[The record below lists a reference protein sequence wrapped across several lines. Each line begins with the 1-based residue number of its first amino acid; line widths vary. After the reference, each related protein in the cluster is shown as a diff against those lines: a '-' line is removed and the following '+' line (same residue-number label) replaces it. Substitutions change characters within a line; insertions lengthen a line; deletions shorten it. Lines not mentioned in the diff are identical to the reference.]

1 MRLNKAQLIGL
12 FTIVVVL
19 ALYAVITFLKDENLF
34 NGKSTYYIIYED
46 VDGLKTSSPVYIK
59 GFKVGSIW
67 DIEFDNKSGLFT
79 VLIKVKSSFEIPSN
93 SVATI
98 AGSGILGGKQI
109 NLALG
114 DSKVCLS
121 SKDTICGGFEID
133 AIASVMKNA
142 APIAGKMDTLLSSLN
157 SVVGKMDRI
166 LDENAQRELQQSI
179 TSLNASMA
187 NIRSITATL
196 KKSAPEVEEILKNV
210 KLLTDNLNVGSQDLN
225 QTLKNANTIT
235 KGLSEADLKG
245 TIEEL
250 KGLMAKIQNP
260 EGTLG
265 KLMETDTLH
274 NALTSML
281 NSISDLVQKIE
292 ANPKKYIKISV
303 F

>member
-1 MRLNKAQLIGL
+1 M
-12 FTIVVVL
+12 
-19 ALYAVITFLKDENLF
+19 
-34 NGKSTYYIIYED
+34 
-46 VDGLKTSSPVYIK
+46 
-59 GFKVGSIW
+59 
-67 DIEFDNKSGLFT
+67 
-79 VLIKVKSSFEIPSN
+79 
-93 SVATI
+93 
-98 AGSGILGGKQI
+98 GGKQI

-114 DSKVCLS
+114 DSKVFLS

-166 LDENAQRELQQSI
+166 LDENAQRELKQSI

-210 KLLTDNLNVGSQDLN
+210 KLLTDNLNLGSQDLN

>member
-1 MRLNKAQLIGL
+1 
-12 FTIVVVL
+12 
-19 ALYAVITFLKDENLF
+19 
-34 NGKSTYYIIYED
+34 
-46 VDGLKTSSPVYIK
+46 
-59 GFKVGSIW
+59 
-67 DIEFDNKSGLFT
+67 
-79 VLIKVKSSFEIPSN
+79 
-93 SVATI
+93 
-98 AGSGILGGKQI
+98 
-109 NLALG
+109 
-114 DSKVCLS
+114 
-121 SKDTICGGFEID
+121 
-133 AIASVMKNA
+133 MKNA